1 MHVQDI
7 ARKEMLA
14 LVLGGIALATMT
26 DTELNITGTV
36 FAVIAVLCTVIAQIL
51 TNKKQKDLDLD
62 PMQLL

>member
-1 MHVQDI
+1 
-7 ARKEMLA
+7 MLA

-36 FAVIAVLCTVIAQIL
+36 FAVVAVLCTVIAQIL
-51 TNKKQKDLDLD
+51 TSKKQKDLDLD